1 MSTMKAVATRIYTV
15 ALLDLDVSTG
25 ALARVPARIPAS
37 SRAEAELI
45 ALQVCGSDARFARR
59 TKSSDAHAR

>member
-25 ALARVPARIPAS
+25 ALARVPVRIPAS
-37 SRAEAELI
+37 SQAEAELI
-45 ALQVCGSDARFARR
+45 ALQVGGPDARLARSAVM
-59 TKSSDAHAR
+59 KGAPA